1 MANKLIGWHHI
12 FYVYACTSFAI
23 VFLILFLVGC
33 VTTNTMVSSSIDRKE
48 IRLGDYKNIF
58 IYPSE
63 KASFMEL
70 ELERLFD
77 TVGLKVIGINEGSN
91 FQVSSVLGTRYT
103 EEPILNSYG
112 DQIGTELTIQL
123 IDYSSGKTL
132 FTTRST
138 TDIFSSRKTAWKSI
152 STELENAFQK

>member
-12 FYVYACTSFAI
+12 FYVCACTSFAI
-23 VFLILFLVGC
+23 VFLMLFFEGC

-48 IRLGDYKNIF
+48 IRLGDYKNVF

-63 KASFMEL
+63 RASFVEL

-77 TVGLKVIGINEGSN
+77 TVGLNVIGINEGSN
-91 FQVSSVLGTRYT
+91 FPASSVLGTRYT
-103 EEPILNSYG
+103 EKPVLNGYG
-112 DQIGTELTIQL
+112 NQIGTELTIQL
-123 IDYSSGKTL
+123 VDYSSGKTL
-132 FTTRST
+132 FTTRSR
-138 TDIFSSRKTAWKSI
+138 TDILSSRKAAWQSV